1 MSKRGRPVINPTEL
15 EKPIKFE
22 RRYEDDE
29 SITVWKYDLNKSSSG
44 PIEVNIAYK
53 NNIDKNWEK
62 RAKEAKEDR
71 RTERQMKKINEKK
84 SPKTKTGKR
93 GRPKKK

>member
-1 MSKRGRPVINPTEL
+1 MSKRGRPVTNPTEL

-29 SITVWKYDLNKSSSG
+29 SVTVWKYDLNKSSSG
-44 PIEVNIAYK
+44 PIEVNISYK

-84 SPKTKTGKR
+84 SPKTGKR
-93 GRPKKK
+93 GRPKKNK

>member
-1 MSKRGRPVINPTEL
+1 MARGRPATNPTEL

-22 RRYEDDE
+22 RCYEDDE

-44 PIEVNIAYK
+44 PIEVNIVYK

-84 SPKTKTGKR
+84 SPKTKTSKR

>member
-1 MSKRGRPVINPTEL
+1 MSKRGRPPVNPTEIEQPL
-15 EKPIKFE
+15 KFE

-29 SITVWKYDLNKSSSG
+29 TIEVWKYDLSKSNG
-44 PIEVNIAYK
+44 PVEVSITYK

-62 RAKEAKEDR
+62 RAKQAKDDR
-71 RTERQMKKINEKK
+71 RTARQMKKINEKTT
-84 SPKTKTGKR
+84 SVKTGKR